1 VCPTAPPVAR
11 GACTEAVAPVPGP
24 AAPACRG
31 RTPALV
37 PSQAPL
43 PAELSRRALAWADRA
58 ALGCPRAGTPVPAP
72 GSSGRV
78 STRHESYAP
87 RRCVLG
93 ACART
98 EGPTPGPVCAG
109 AEHAAHT
116 GGMPASC
123 QWLTRHAGSPKG
135 LKQGWQR
142 GIPRR
147 GIAPHPRPRDEKTF
161 PRGSPRT
168 LAGSISFPSPFPAG
182 INP

>member
-1 VCPTAPPVAR
+1 MAR
-11 GACTEAVAPVPGP
+11 GACVEAVAPVPGP

-43 PAELSRRALAWADRA
+43 SAERSRRALARADRA
-58 ALGCPRAGTPVPAP
+58 ALGCPQAGTPVPVP

-78 STRHESYAP
+78 SARHEPYAP
-87 RRCVLG
+87 CRCVLGACARTEGPAPCRCVLG

-135 LKQGWQR
+135 LN
-142 GIPRR
+142 
-147 GIAPHPRPRDEKTF
+147 
-161 PRGSPRT
+161 
-168 LAGSISFPSPFPAG
+168 AG
-182 INP
+182 